1 MDRTHDQATT
11 QQTAPA
17 ETLAAPK
24 KRFRFVK
31 IEESA
36 GSKPHSAPHAS
47 SKGNGGT
54 KSASGGSSGFSVS
67 VSTIY

>member
-11 QQTAPA
+11 QTAPA
-17 ETLAAPK
+17 ETAAPK

-47 SKGNGGT
+47 SKAHSG
-54 KSASGGSSGFSVS
+54 AQSGGSSGFSVS